1 MSPTSGKG
9 WTTHRSERCSARCVE
24 PLNKVLFLTS
34 FGFEFGTI
42 LDVRWPSKRIKS
54 TRRFC
59 YIQYTDPVGCLFYIY
74 PKTY

>member
-9 WTTHRSERCSARCVE
+9 WTTHRSERCSVRYVE
-24 PLNKVLFLTS
+24 ICLCKFAS
-34 FGFEFGTI
+34 DWFRFQFGTI

-59 YIQYTDPVGCLFYIY
+59 YVQYTSPVCSDVVIW
-74 PKTY
+74 PETH